1 MKGNK
6 AEVRELGKEFRRK
19 EKIAKLAYKDRV
31 KEKFKF
37 KAGSARDVWKWLNAI
52 MGREQKQQTIKTDNP
67 RALANDLNKFYTHT
81 TQKLG
86 S

>member
-31 KEKFKF
+31 KEQFK
-37 KAGSARDVWKWLNAI
+37 
-52 MGREQKQQTIKTDNP
+52 
-67 RALANDLNKFYTHT
+67 
-81 TQKLG
+81 
-86 S
+86 